1 MSSQSEGDASRRR
14 PAAAAPP
21 PPPSSPPA
29 AAALTFRSLPAP
41 PPSRAHLAS
50 RCCCLRSPAPSFAP
64 SSSSP
69 PTLLAGERA
78 FESSTSAA
86 AEATVPTAKAR
97 AAAAKNFCPPI
108 SSSGASNSS
117 APTQSTSRKAAEP
130 LGDSARDHES
140 LGEDFPSIFA
150 VAAGA
155 VVAFVAAAAAAVVVV
170 ARSISGAWHAPKNNV
185 ESESAPE
192 EGEKSRYKAGSPTPR
207 QTVLESCFRKREGE
221 RQFFCF
227 FFPSIKRAAV
237 GEESFPRRLSKSK
250 SSRVSSLSLFFTC
263 TNPTADL
270 SSSRTHSEGGDK
282 EEDGERGGGGGRTR
296 LLEFFVF
303 CF

>member
-1 MSSQSEGDASRRR
+1 MTRLGAARLLLLRRRRPRRHQRQQRSPFAASRRLPLR
-14 PAAAAPP
+14 GPTWPRAAAVCGP
-21 PPPSSPPA
+21 
-29 AAALTFRSLPAP
+29 
-41 PPSRAHLAS
+41 
-50 RCCCLRSPAPSFAP
+50 PAPSFAP

-130 LGDSARDHES
+130 LGDSARAHES